1 MLKFSK
7 QRECI
12 RQNLLQR
19 CDHPTA
25 EMVYQDV
32 KQALPNISLGTVYR
46 NLILLTER
54 GEILKLSM
62 PDGPDRF
69 DGNICP
75 HVHFI
80 CKECGE
86 LSDLFVP
93 EPESVF
99 QQIVPEFKGEVHSG
113 AIQLFGLCEGCLAHR
128 DQKEN

>member
-69 DGNICP
+69 DGNVCP
-75 HVHFI
+75 HVHFL

-86 LSDLFVP
+86 LSDLFVA

-99 QQIVPEFKGEVHSG
+99 QQIVPGFKGEVHSG
-113 AIQLFGLCEGCLAHR
+113 AIQLFGLCEECLAHS
-128 DQKEN
+128 DQKVN